1 MNRETEGRD
10 TFFANDV
17 DGLGAFSARIKET
30 KEEFRSIQTPLI
42 ISKNNEFKLLLNQS

>member
-30 KEEFRSIQTPLI
+30 KEEFRSIETLFV
-42 ISKNNEFKLLLNQS
+42 ISKNNKLNLSLNQS

>member
-17 DGLGAFSARIKET
+17 DGLGAFSARIKES
-30 KEEFRSIQTPLI
+30 KEEFRSIETLFVI
-42 ISKNNEFKLLLNQS
+42 LKNIGVNNLSNQS